1 MESEIACNLS
11 NDVGFIILYE
21 FTIASMKICLPIPV
35 KPFVFLFVVF

>member
-1 MESEIACNLS
+1 MESEIACNPS

-21 FTIASMKICLPIPV
+21 FTIVSMKICLPIPV